1 MSSSANDEV
10 SDFEVCGF
18 PENKK
23 KVSKRFENKTS
34 LFFQMKTSL
43 IICPKLQYGEN

>member
-1 MSSSANDEV
+1 MSSSVNDEV
-10 SDFEVCGF
+10 TDFEVCGF

-23 KVSKRFENKTS
+23 EGSKRFENKT